1 MALLSNLPTR
11 LLVRIFGMLD
21 LRGLEKTRLVSK
33 YYFAVV
39 ESSIFSEVAYDLD
52 IGGVDGLVNI
62 SGCPTPRRHVQTI
75 RLHRR
80 SGLEGFG
87 AYEHWRGLTVYG
99 FVAPEGMN
107 THVSDYVEDTHDR
120 V

>member
-11 LLVRIFGMLD
+11 LLVKTFGMLD

-52 IGGVDGLVNI
+52 IGGVDSLINI
-62 SGCPTPRRHVQTI
+62 SGCPTPRRHV
-75 RLHRR
+75 
-80 SGLEGFG
+80 
-87 AYEHWRGLTVYG
+87 
-99 FVAPEGMN
+99 
-107 THVSDYVEDTHDR
+107 
-120 V
+120 